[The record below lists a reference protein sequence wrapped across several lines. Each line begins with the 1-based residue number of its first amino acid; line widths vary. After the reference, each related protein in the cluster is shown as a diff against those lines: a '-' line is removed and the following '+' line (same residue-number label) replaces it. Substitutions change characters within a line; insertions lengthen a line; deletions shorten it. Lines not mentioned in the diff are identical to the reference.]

1 MYKPKTKKML
11 TVLIAVTMIFSA
23 FAALSLVAEPGYA
36 APATN
41 ITLSPNTIYSSG
53 TGTRFAVVS
62 SSVSFPNNVPLYY
75 EWSSTGSWT
84 SNGTYWITLSGTT
97 IAPGTL
103 TPSLA
108 VNTSGPYYFLVSSTK
123 DGSSGVY
130 ASNPITV
137 STSAPSIFT
146 ISSGIVGSTVNVTGS
161 GYVANSTVTIY
172 FLFDPESATS
182 LTSAN
187 IVASARASAEG
198 VLSASF
204 SVPTTQ
210 YGSYGVIAVD
220 TNGTSTEYAYSSSGE
235 WYSSFSVLASLTVSY
250 QSGNSIYAGQ
260 SFGVT
265 GTGFLAAGT
274 VTINDTDINSNAPL
288 QTSPSTITVGSDG
301 SFTATVL
308 TKGDTFGSFTTSPLA
323 TTVTATESGVSP
335 SPTAVLNITAA
346 SITVSPGTI
355 SPGGSFSVT
364 GFNFYPGGE
373 IASNS
378 ITITFSSY
386 SATLSNPAVTVSST
400 GTFTLTVSTLTFTG
414 TLVSD
419 NKQTVTVPETLPSGV
434 TVDNSNIYS
443 ATGEINI
450 SSPQL
455 IVSYPSGYSLTASEN
470 VTVSGINFFPGSTIG
485 ANTITVDEVAGK
497 NAAVVVPSS
506 GSFSTLFTVP
516 SGVPLG
522 VRELTVTQTVP
533 SGLLYENTSVSVNVI
548 YSEPTVNEMGIEVST
563 SSSSIT
569 TPLSSQHV
577 GTTVYYYLFGYP
589 AEQKVSL
596 FMGPVQVASSIMT
609 DANGAYSG
617 TFVIPALPG
626 PVTYTVQ
633 TQSAYGLQAVTPPTI
648 TVTPIF
654 TISGTE
660 SYFSYGFLAANN
672 YFNIT
677 GTGYAALAPVSLT
690 FSPSGTNL
698 DVAFV
703 ATSVTTGVNGSF
715 KAEAQ
720 VIDKSSTVPLET
732 NTAVGLTVSAGSA
745 SYSIST
751 AFYELGT
758 PTLTLEDTT
767 SSSYEIGTTGDSI
780 SVTIGNVVESSL
792 VHISYSVTGP
802 LGKSLTGLTSSSPSG
817 KITVTYAANGTVTE
831 TLAANITGFPGATS
845 TFLVSIPGSTGFLLN
860 ATGGH
865 NVSTT
870 PGGLFV
876 VYAVGF
882 AKNSYVSLGTTGSL
896 TINGGGSSFTT
907 DGGYVFSVTTGKTSA
922 AGTYL
927 IFGEQSSS
935 FEGTVT
941 YTTGLTSSL
950 VVTFPATLSLTPDSG
965 TIGTPVTLTAYGLVS
980 DIFYNVYFGNI
991 LLTSSPVLG
1000 SSMLSSFD
1008 VPTVAPGTYNVTI
1021 VPVGSTTITASETFT
1036 VVPSTYLTLSTDA
1049 FTAFPGQLVQFT
1061 LSDLGAPPI
1070 PTGFTVIS
1078 STYSVTV
1085 DLNGTPYETVA
1096 AYSTSSGLL
1105 GSFLMPNSN
1114 PGSYY
1119 LLTLYANET
1128 FSGYT
1133 AVSGNNYYATITE
1146 PFSGGQSNYLRL
1158 VSGSGALVVNISA
1171 SSIATLTVDV
1181 SNAVTTSMKVPLSEL
1196 NATLVAINGTVAKL
1210 STAFGNMTASLK
1222 VINATVSSI
1231 MNGQAVINTT
1241 LGKITTSLSSLSAS
1255 IVSLSGNVAVINTTL
1270 GQVTASLKAIN
1281 ATVSSIMNGQAII
1294 NTTLGK
1300 ITTSLS
1306 SLNAS
1311 IVSLSGN
1318 VAVINTTLGQVTASL
1333 SAINATVSS
1342 IMNGQAVINTTLG
1355 KITTSLS
1362 SL

>member
-1 MYKPKTKKML
+1 MYKPTTKKML
-11 TVLIAVTMIFSA
+11 TVLIAVTMIFSV

-75 EWSSTGSWT
+75 EWTETGSWT
-84 SNGTYWITLSGTT
+84 STGSYWITLSGTT

-103 TPSLA
+103 TPSLTA
-108 VNTSGPYYFLVSSTK
+108 TSGTYYFLVSSSS

-137 STSAPSIFT
+137 STSAPSIST
-146 ISSGIVGSTVNVTGS
+146 IQSSGIVGSTVNVTGS

-172 FLFDPESATS
+172 FLFNPATATS

-187 IVASARASAEG
+187 IVASARASAKG

-220 TNGTSTEYAYSSSGE
+220 TNGTSTEYAYSSDV

-274 VTINDTDINSNAPL
+274 VAISDNDINSSGTL

-308 TKGDTFGSFTTSPLA
+308 TKGATFASITPPLLA
-323 TTVTATESGVSP
+323 TTMTATESGVT

-378 ITITFSSY
+378 ITIASSSY
-386 SATLSNPAVTVSST
+386 LATLSNPAVTVSST

-419 NKQTVTVPETLPSGV
+419 NKQTVTVPETLPSPV
-434 TVDNSNIYS
+434 TVGGSSTYS
-443 ATGEINI
+443 AVGEINI

-470 VTVSGINFFPGSTIG
+470 VTVSGINFFPGSTIA
-485 ANTITVDEVAGK
+485 ANTITVGGVAGK

-516 SGVPLG
+516 SASELSGVPLG
-522 VRELTVTQTVP
+522 VTELTVTQTVP
-533 SGLLYENTSVSVNVI
+533 SGLSYGNTSVSVNVI
-548 YSEPTVNEMGIEVST
+548 YSRPTVNEMGIEVS
-563 SSSSIT
+563 
-569 TPLSSQHV
+569 LSSFSSATTSLPGQNV

-589 AEQKVSL
+589 AAQKVSL

-626 PVTYTVQ
+626 STSGTPYTVQ
-633 TQSAYGLQAVTPPTI
+633 TQSAYGLQAVTPSI
-648 TVTPIF
+648 IYVTPIF

-677 GTGYAALAPVSLT
+677 GTGYGALAPVTLSFT
-690 FSPSGTNL
+690 SSDTNL
-698 DVAFV
+698 DVTFV

-720 VIDKSSTVPLET
+720 VIDVSSTVPLAT
-732 NTAVGLTVSAGSA
+732 NTAVGLAVSTTSA

-767 SSSYEIGTTGDSI
+767 SSSSEIGTTGDSI
-780 SVTIGNVVESSL
+780 TVTIGNVVKSSI
-792 VHISYSVTGP
+792 VPISYSVTGP
-802 LGKSLTGLTSSSPSG
+802 LGKSLTGLTYSSPSG
-817 KITVTYAANGTVTE
+817 TITVTYAANGTVTE

-870 PGGLFV
+870 PGGSFV

-882 AKNSYVSLGTTGSL
+882 AKNSYVSLGATGSL
-896 TINGGGSSFTT
+896 TISGGSLSPTT
-907 DGGYVFSVTTGKTSA
+907 DGGYVFSVTTGTSSA

-927 IFGEQSSS
+927 IFGEQSMS
-935 FEGTVT
+935 GTVT

-965 TIGTPVTLTAYGLVS
+965 TIGSLVTLTAYGLVP

-1000 SSMLSSFD
+1000 SSMLRSFD

-1021 VPVGSTTITASETFT
+1021 VPVGSTTITASQTFT
-1036 VVPSTYLTLSTDA
+1036 VVPSTHLTLSTDA
-1049 FTAFPGQLVQFT
+1049 FTAFPRQLVQFT
-1061 LSDLGAPPI
+1061 LSGLTAPTF

-1096 AYSTSSGLL
+1096 AYLTASGALL

-1128 FSGYT
+1128 ASGYT
-1133 AVSGNNYYATITE
+1133 TVSGSNYYATLTE
-1146 PFSGGQSNYLRL
+1146 PFSGSQSNYLRL

-1281 ATVSSIMNGQAII
+1281 ATVSSIMNGQAVI

-1300 ITTSLS
+1300 ITASLS
-1306 SLNAS
+1306 SINAS
-1311 IVSLSGN
+1311 IVALNHN
-1318 VAVINTTLGQVTASL
+1318 VVVINTTLGQVTASL
-1333 SAINATVSS
+1333 SAINATVSN
-1342 IMNGQAVINTTLG
+1342 IMN
-1355 KITTSLS
+1355 
-1362 SL
+1362 